1 MSTLARLSIAAAVL
15 LLFFLQPSATAVA
28 QSTIVIACEQGDV
41 NSWKICEVRPDTFAR
56 YVWSTTGVANLDP
69 FVCTENSSV
78 CTAWCEHTNS
88 SGQIHVTVYNA
99 AGQPVASRSRSLG
112 CGAG

>member
-1 MSTLARLSIAAAVL
+1 MSTQARLFFAAIA
-15 LLFFLQPSATAVA
+15 LLFCLFQPASTAVA
-28 QSTIVIACEQGDV
+28 QSTVVIACEQGHV

-78 CTAWCEHTNS
+78 CTAWCDHGNS